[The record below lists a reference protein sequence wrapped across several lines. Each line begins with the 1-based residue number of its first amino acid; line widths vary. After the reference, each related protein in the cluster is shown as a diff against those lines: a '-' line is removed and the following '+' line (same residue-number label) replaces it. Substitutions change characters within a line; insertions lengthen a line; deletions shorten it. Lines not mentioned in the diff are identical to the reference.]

1 MKKEVKRSW
10 LFFLWV
16 LCFMIPIEALAQR
29 ITVEGIVTDSN
40 GEPIIGATVIE
51 KGNKTNGVV
60 TDLDGKFSITVSEKK
75 KVLVITYI
83 GMKPQEVV
91 SQPGKLLKVKMEDES
106 QLLDEVVV
114 VSVGYGNARKRDL
127 TGAISSV
134 GVFITIEQPK
144 LIRNIRV

>member
-91 SQPGKLLKVKMEDES
+91 SQPGKLLYLE
-106 QLLDEVVV
+106 
-114 VSVGYGNARKRDL
+114 A
-127 TGAISSV
+127 
-134 GVFITIEQPK
+134 
-144 LIRNIRV
+144 

>member
-1 MKKEVKRSW
+1 MRKEVKRSW

-83 GMKPQEVV
+83 GMKPHQAAEIHPP
-91 SQPGKLLKVKMEDES
+91 S
-106 QLLDEVVV
+106 
-114 VSVGYGNARKRDL
+114 
-127 TGAISSV
+127 
-134 GVFITIEQPK
+134 
-144 LIRNIRV
+144 

>member
-51 KGNKTNGVV
+51 KCNKKN
-60 TDLDGKFSITVSEKK
+60 
-75 KVLVITYI
+75 
-83 GMKPQEVV
+83 
-91 SQPGKLLKVKMEDES
+91 GKL
-106 QLLDEVVV
+106 
-114 VSVGYGNARKRDL
+114 R
-127 TGAISSV
+127 
-134 GVFITIEQPK
+134 TIQSK
-144 LIRNIRV
+144 NCWQS

>member
-60 TDLDGKFSITVSEKK
+60 TDLMESF
-75 KVLVITYI
+75 
-83 GMKPQEVV
+83 
-91 SQPGKLLKVKMEDES
+91 LLRF
-106 QLLDEVVV
+106 LR
-114 VSVGYGNARKRDL
+114 RKRYL
-127 TGAISSV
+127 LLPIS
-134 GVFITIEQPK
+134 E
-144 LIRNIRV
+144 

>member
-91 SQPGKLLKVKMEDES
+91 SQPGKLLKREF
-106 QLLDEVVV
+106 
-114 VSVGYGNARKRDL
+114 G
-127 TGAISSV
+127 
-134 GVFITIEQPK
+134 
-144 LIRNIRV
+144 IRIA

>member
-29 ITVEGIVTDSN
+29 ITVEGIVNRLRN

-60 TDLDGKFSITVSEKK
+60 TDLDGNF
-75 KVLVITYI
+75 
-83 GMKPQEVV
+83 
-91 SQPGKLLKVKMEDES
+91 LLRF
-106 QLLDEVVV
+106 LR
-114 VSVGYGNARKRDL
+114 RKRYL
-127 TGAISSV
+127 LLPIS
-134 GVFITIEQPK
+134 E
-144 LIRNIRV
+144 